1 MIERLKS
8 KWGIESKRRFYKIL
22 VVFSVTGIAILLVKP
37 PLFRLTGLSEATS
50 WWIKLPLLL
59 VTYQILLL
67 GIGTLFGEFPFF
79 WGKLRRLGNL
89 FTRSKPTA

>member
-1 MIERLKS
+1 MIERLKN
-8 KWGIESKRRFYKIL
+8 KWGIESKWRFSKIIL
-22 VVFSVTGIAILLVKP
+22 VFSVTGIAILLMKP
-37 PLFRLTGLSEATS
+37 PLFRLTGLTEATS

-67 GIGTLFGEFPFF
+67 GIGTIFGEFPFF

-89 FTRSKPTA
+89 FNRSKPSA